1 MVNVAQ
7 RLVMKVPIALGS
19 PTDPA
24 RPISGASE
32 RVIIDVPGPAV
43 NSPEEFTM
51 TPV

>member
-1 MVNVAQ
+1 MSGGSH
-7 RLVMKVPIALGS
+7 RPGLS

-24 RPISGASE
+24 RPISGAPE
-32 RVIIDVPGPAV
+32 WVIIDVSGPAV